1 MKSKKEETQLKKVIK
16 QTLCDT
22 ATAEQIG
29 EARFENFTEHLYRT
43 KSGKYFIH
51 GVGGAS
57 SRYAS
62 RDEDGNPIPGEDII
76 LLTNPAA
83 ADWIM
88 DVYGPVGSYYAAKN
102 GAKKDWTK
110 ISVAS
115 STKAMIDELRK
126 GTGMTVNELI
136 NEALEAYRTAHQ

>member
-1 MKSKKEETQLKKVIK
+1 MKKVIK

-22 ATAEQIG
+22 ATAEEIG
-29 EARFENFTEHLYRT
+29 EARFGSFTEYLYRT

-51 GVGGAS
+51 GTGDAS
-57 SRYAS
+57 SRYSS

-88 DVYGPVGSYYAAKN
+88 DNYGPVDSYYAAKS

-126 GTGMTVNELI
+126 GTDLTVNELI
-136 NEALEAYRTAHQ
+136 NEALEAYRIAHQ